1 MNGEVMNEILL
12 YKLTRP
18 EVEEYLKEN
27 DLVLFPT
34 GSTEQHGKHIAIDN
48 DAFTALE
55 VAKRVAEKTGVLV
68 APVMPFGYSPHHMAF
83 SGTITLPFET
93 LLQVY
98 KEVCKSLMKHG
109 FKKIVIM
116 NGHGGNSNVIS
127 EALRRIK
134 EETGETVYSLMVFP
148 GRWAPE
154 VVKET
159 IETRGGHADEMETSV
174 ALYLG
179 QRVFFEKGEKGVPPE
194 TASEFNQKYR
204 GKVSTAMDF
213 HEITVSGS
221 LGDPTYASKEKGR
234 KVMEAGIE
242 EIAKFIEELKKQ

>member
-1 MNGEVMNEILL
+1 MSEVFL

-83 SGTITLPFET
+83 PGTITLPFET

-116 NGHGGNSNVIS
+116 NGHGGNNNVIT

-148 GRWAPE
+148 GRWAPD

-174 ALYLG
+174 AMYLG

-194 TASEFNQKYR
+194 TPSELNQKYR
-204 GKVSTAMDF
+204 RKVSIAYDF
-213 HEITVSGS
+213 NEITVSGS
-221 LGDPTYASKEKGR
+221 LGDPTYASKEKGK

>member
-1 MNGEVMNEILL
+1 METRM
-12 YKLTRP
+12 YKTTWP

-27 DLVLFPT
+27 DVVIFPV
-34 GSTEQHGKHIAIDN
+34 GSQEQHGKHLAEDN

-68 APVMPFGYSPHHMAF
+68 APAMPFGYSPHHMGF

-116 NGHGGNSNVIS
+116 NGHGGNSNVIA

-134 EETGETVYSLMVFP
+134 EETGERVYSLMVFP
-148 GRWAPE
+148 GSWAPE
-154 VVKET
+154 IVNET

-194 TASEFNQKYR
+194 TPSEFIQKYR
-204 GKVSTAMDF
+204 GKVSAVSDF
-213 HEITVSGS
+213 HERTVSGS
-221 LGDPTYASKEKGR
+221 LGDPTYASKEKGK